1 LAPAPVAVPE
11 ADRELAE
18 SARPAEIVAAE
29 PMRDPGQWIEDI
41 EELLAQGRRAE
52 AIDSLEEFRL
62 EYPDYDLP
70 SDLQLL
76 LPASTD

>member
-1 LAPAPVAVPE
+1 
-11 ADRELAE
+11 
-18 SARPAEIVAAE
+18 
-29 PMRDPGQWIEDI
+29 MRDPGQWIEDI